1 MKKNLQFLWLPL
13 LLIVM
18 AACGNGSGFKYE
30 TVPNDP
36 MNARI
41 YTLENGLKVYMTVN
55 KEQPRIQTF
64 IAVRAGG
71 KNDPAETTGLA
82 HYFEHLM
89 FKGTE
94 SFGTQN
100 YAKEKPMLDEIEAL
114 FEVYRKTT
122 DEAERSAIY
131 HKIDSVSYEASKVA
145 IPNEYDKLMAAIGAV
160 GTNAYT
166 ANDMTVYVEDIPSN
180 QIENWVKIQA
190 DRFKHSVIRGFHTE
204 LETVYEEKNMSLT
217 KDDRKVFEQMMAALF
232 PHHPYGTQTV
242 LGTQENLKNPSITNI
257 KNFFKEWYVPNNMA
271 ICLSGDFDPEMMIET
286 INRYFGDMK
295 PNPNLP
301 ELKFEAEK
309 PIETPIEREVV
320 GAEAE
325 FLVLGWRFP
334 GAASKEAEMLNL
346 LSSILYNGQAGLID
360 LDINQN
366 QKMLNAASYPI
377 LFADYSMYL
386 MQGNPKAGQ
395 SLEEVRDLLLAEVEK
410 LKKGEF
416 DEALLSATINN
427 LKKDIQERLESNED
441 RADWFVQSFI
451 NDSDWADEVSAIER
465 LSKVTKQELVNFANM
480 YFKDNYA
487 LIYKRKGKDDN
498 TKTISKPAITPI
510 VMNRDVASDFL
521 KEIQGSVVKPIE
533 PVFVDFSRDI
543 EKGVAKSNIPVLY
556 KKNTTNDLF
565 VLTYVIE
572 KGNNDDRNLSTAVQ
586 YLDYLGTSTLSPI
599 QVKQQ
604 FYELACDFSVRPASE
619 RTFITISG
627 LAENMGKAMDL
638 VESLFL
644 DAQENPQVLEFM
656 KADLLKIRE
665 DRKLN
670 QQANFSMLLQYGLYG
685 PKSPAT
691 NVLSEA
697 ELKGLKSETL
707 LSCLRELNSLEH
719 SVMYYGPATKEY
731 LIEEINKY
739 HRVPIRLSKIDRRNK
754 FTFQETP
761 QKRVIIAPYDAAQV
775 YMAAI
780 SNRGE
785 KFDMSVYPVL
795 TLYNEYFG
803 GGMNSIVFQE
813 MRESRSLAYTAG
825 ASMSEPQRLDQ
836 PYIYKTFIATQ
847 NDKMGD
853 ALNVFDEIINNM
865 PESESA
871 FNLAKEALLA
881 RLKTDRI
888 IGADIFNSYLEAR
901 DLGLDIDRR
910 KVLFDE
916 IQKLTL
922 ANVKDFQQKWIKGR
936 TYTYCVL
943 GNEKAIDMS
952 QLSAYGPVTHV
963 TTEQIFGY

>member
-1 MKKNLQFLWLPL
+1 MKKGFQFLWLSL
-13 LLIVM
+13 LVVLM
-18 AACGNGSGFKYE
+18 AACGNGAGFKYE

-55 KEQPRIQTF
+55 KDQPRIQTF

-94 SFGTQN
+94 NFGTQD

-122 DEAERSAIY
+122 DEAERAAIY
-131 HKIDSVSYEASKVA
+131 RKIDSVSYEASKVA

-166 ANDMTVYVEDIPSN
+166 ANDMTVYEEDIPSN
-180 QIENWVKIQA
+180 QIENWAKIQA
-190 DRFKHSVIRGFHTE
+190 DRFQHSVIRGFHTE

-271 ICLSGDFDPEMMIET
+271 ICLSGDFEPEMMIET
-286 INRYFGDMK
+286 INRYFGSMK

-309 PIETPIEREVV
+309 PIEAPIVKEVV

-334 GAASKEAEMLNL
+334 GAASKEAEMLSL
-346 LSSILYNGQAGLID
+346 LSAILYNGQAGLID
-360 LDINQN
+360 LDINQQ
-366 QKMLNAASYPI
+366 QKMLGAGAFPI
-377 LFADYSMYL
+377 SLADYSMYL
-386 MQGNPKAGQ
+386 IQGNPKDGQ
-395 SLEEVRDLLLAEVEK
+395 SLEEVRSLLLAEIEK
-410 LKKGEF
+410 LKNGEF
-416 DEALLSATINN
+416 DKSLLAATVNN
-427 LKKDIQERLESNED
+427 LKKKKQESLESNAD

-451 NDSDWADEVSAIER
+451 NGADWANEVGAIER
-465 LSKVTKQELVNFANM
+465 LSKITKQELVDFTKT

-487 LIYKRKGKDDN
+487 VIYKRMGKDN
-498 TKTISKPAITPI
+498 GTKTISKPAITPI

-521 KEIQGSVVKPIE
+521 KEIQNTAVKPIE
-533 PVFVDFSRDI
+533 PVFVDFSKDI

-572 KGNNDDRNLSTAVQ
+572 KGKNEDRNLSTAVQ
-586 YLDYLGTSTLSPI
+586 YLDYLGTSTLSPV

-604 FYELACDFSVRPASE
+604 FYELACNFSVKPTSE
-619 RTFITISG
+619 RTYITISG

-638 VESLFL
+638 VESLL
-644 DAQENPQVLEFM
+644 ADAQANPQVLEFL

-665 DRKLN
+665 DKKLN
-670 QQANFSMLLQYGLYG
+670 QQANFAMLLQYGLYG
-685 PKSPAT
+685 PKSPVT
-691 NVLSEA
+691 NVLSKE
-697 ELKGLKSETL
+697 ELMGLKSETL
-707 LSCLRELNSLEH
+707 LACLSGLNTIEH
-719 SVMYYGPATKEY
+719 SVMYYGPATQES
-731 LIEEINKY
+731 LIENVNKY
-739 HRVPIRLSKIDRRNK
+739 HRVPATLTKVDKKNE

-761 QKRVIIAPYDAAQV
+761 QNRVIIAPYDAAQV

-785 KFDMSVYPVL
+785 KFDLTLYPIM

-813 MRESRSLAYTAG
+813 MRESRSLAYTAS
-825 ASMSEPQRLDQ
+825 ASINEPSRLDQ
-836 PYIYKTFIATQ
+836 SYIYNTFIATQ

-853 ALNVFDEIINNM
+853 ALNAFDEIINNM
-865 PESESA
+865 PESEAA

-881 RLKTDRI
+881 RLRTDRI
-888 IGADIFNSYLEAR
+888 IGADIFSSYQAAR

-916 IQKLTL
+916 VQKLTL
-922 ANVKDFQQKWIKGR
+922 ANVKDFQQKWVKGR

-943 GNEKAIDMS
+943 GDEKAIDMS
-952 QLSAYGPVTHV
+952 KLSAYGPVTRV